1 MSTLQL
7 IGGGFATV
15 LTPTGI
21 FLMLAGALCLML
33 FMAPKPV
40 KKEEKQ

>member
-21 FLMLAGALCLML
+21 FLIGLQQLLPRGII
-33 FMAPKPV
+33 
-40 KKEEKQ
+40 EKLLGF